1 MKTDPNVST
10 GTTLGLW
17 SKRGLILAFYSA
29 KEAVTET
36 FANKSS
42 ELL

>member
-17 SKRGLILAFYSA
+17 GKRRLILAFYKT

-36 FANKSS
+36 FADEAS
-42 ELL
+42 ERL